1 VFLCLEDEF
10 GLSDITV
17 FDSMYQ
23 QFGRLIYTAP
33 ALIVHGKAER
43 RGTRVSVIAHNIT
56 PLMFD

>member
-43 RGTRVSVIAHNIT
+43 RGTGVSVIAHNIT